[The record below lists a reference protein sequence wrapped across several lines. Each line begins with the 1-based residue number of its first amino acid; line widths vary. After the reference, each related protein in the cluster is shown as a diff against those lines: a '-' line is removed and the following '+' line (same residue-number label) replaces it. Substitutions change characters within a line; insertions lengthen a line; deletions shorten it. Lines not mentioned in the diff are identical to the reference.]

1 MAAEAEILD
10 AGAGCGEQM
19 GLDQPG
25 LHGALMRAV
34 VMHEFGAEDV
44 LRLEDVEAPRPGP
57 GEVQVRV
64 GAVEVSRTRDVA
76 TRTGK
81 HPFSQFVTLPHIPGG
96 DFAGVVEEVGE
107 GVDARMVGQRV
118 TASATQT
125 CGECSQCRIGRQE
138 RCAQLSL
145 LGVHRRGSYAEL
157 AVVESGAVRPIPDEL
172 PLAEAAA
179 LAADGP
185 IAFHQLETAAP
196 SSGDY
201 VLVTGATGAL
211 GTTLAALG
219 PELGAKVIGLARRP
233 EAIPAGLELASRLDA
248 DDPELTAKLQ
258 KLAGATGVSVAIDNV
273 ANPDAFSRYFSALAI
288 GARVVF
294 SGAIATPEG
303 LPVLPVPAVP
313 LYVKSISLLGTRT
326 SARSTDDRFWK
337 LVADGFRLPPGLVHE
352 MPLEQAAEAQAQ
364 IAAGTQLGHTI
375 LTIGS

>member
-1 MAAEAEILD
+1 
-10 AGAGCGEQM
+10 
-19 GLDQPG
+19 
-25 LHGALMRAV
+25 MRAV
-34 VMHEFGAEDV
+34 VMHEFGGEDV
-44 LRLEDVEAPRPGP
+44 LQLEDVPAPSPGP
-57 GEVQVRV
+57 GEVLIKVA
-64 GAVEVSRTRDVA
+64 AVEVSRTRDVA

-81 HPFSQFVTLPHIPGG
+81 HPFSQFVTLPHILGG
-96 DFAGVVEEVGE
+96 DLSGIVVEAGE
-107 GVDARMVGQRV
+107 GVESGLLGRRV

-125 CGECSQCRIGRQE
+125 CGECAQCRIGRHE
-138 RCAQLSL
+138 RCAKLSL

-157 AVVESGAVRPIPDEL
+157 AVVDAGVVRPIPDEL

-185 IAFHQLETAAP
+185 IAYHQLETAAP
-196 SSGDY
+196 GKGDF

-219 PELGAKVIGLARRP
+219 PEFGAETIGLARRP
-233 EAIPAGLELASRLDA
+233 EAIPAGLKLAARLDA
-248 DDPELTAKLQ
+248 GDPELTAKLAE
-258 KLAGATGVSVAIDNV
+258 LCGEAGVSAAIDNV
-273 ANPDAFSRYFSALAI
+273 ANPDAFSRYFAALAI

-313 LYVKSISLLGTRT
+313 LYVKNISLLGTRT

-352 MPLEQAAEAQAQ
+352 MPLEQAAEAQAE
-364 IAAGTQLGHTI
+364 IAAGRQLGHTV